1 MNEKT
6 PDLPLFE
13 YWICWRL
20 MSFPRQTQ
28 LSFQLNGISRLVCM
42 QQLFSNMYLATT
54 RYAALKK
61 PAAYVAFLQCRD
73 NQTKWYQLTYVVH
86 RRSRL
91 CHTLHRPADNAVVVG
106 CQRLQ
111 EAAGREERDVH
122 LPSAEAVCMCPAV
135 WGTFAQHSQK
145 SHLHG

>member
-1 MNEKT
+1 MQEKKKKKKKKKENRQIKKKMNEKT

-61 PAAYVAFLQCRD
+61 PAPYVAYLQCRD
-73 NQTKWYQLTYVVH
+73 TQTK
-86 RRSRL
+86 
-91 CHTLHRPADNAVVVG
+91 
-106 CQRLQ
+106 
-111 EAAGREERDVH
+111 
-122 LPSAEAVCMCPAV
+122 
-135 WGTFAQHSQK
+135 
-145 SHLHG
+145 